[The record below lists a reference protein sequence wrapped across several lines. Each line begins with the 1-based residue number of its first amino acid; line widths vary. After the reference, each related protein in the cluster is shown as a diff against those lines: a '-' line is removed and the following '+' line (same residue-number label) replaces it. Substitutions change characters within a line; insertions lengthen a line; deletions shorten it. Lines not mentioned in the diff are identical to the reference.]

1 MDLSMGNVVKLSIVI
16 PVYNME
22 KYIEACLDSI
32 LERQMR
38 EIEVICVDDVST
50 DSSPEIMRQ
59 YAERDCRVRVI
70 TQPQNAGQAEA
81 RNTGLEAARGEYVYF
96 LDSDDMAAMG
106 TLEWLYDLAHEHTL
120 DGLFFNLI
128 PLYETQELRDRLHG
142 GALGIAV
149 TDEMEAKGIQTGEK
163 FLLSLGLY
171 KPGNGN
177 PCLPGTYF
185 WRREFLLAHGIR
197 NPLGSSPH
205 EDNAFFLKAV
215 LQAGRMMMT
224 TKVGHIRRMRE
235 GSVMSGQGAKHL
247 KWRCRGLFVCW
258 MDLLG
263 FLQGI
268 HFQSEA
274 CRKLAYRYANDCRG
288 QALRRWQSIPVSER
302 GRVVFKNQMYQM
314 LFDLT
319 VQKIT
324 ELEEQAN
331 SAKKEL
337 AREKDSWRKLFLRQ
351 EMPYRRV
358 WWGEE
363 ALVFIRMRN
372 LHKLRDDLLVTENA
386 SLQGQVT
393 DGLTTCAPEVL
404 RDLTG
409 TCRILVFGE
418 NYASARAKLT
428 EYGYREHVDFRKC
441 DF

>member
-1 MDLSMGNVVKLSIVI
+1 MGDGVKLSIVI
-16 PVYNME
+16 PVFNME
-22 KYIEACLDSI
+22 KYIAACLDSL
-32 LERQMR
+32 LERQMQ

-50 DSSPEIMRQ
+50 DSSPEIMCQ

-185 WRREFLLAHGIR
+185 WRREFLLEHGIR

-235 GSVMSGQGAKHL
+235 GSVMSGQGAKHM
-247 KWRCRGLFVCW
+247 KWRCHGLFVCW
-258 MDLLG
+258 MDLLE

-302 GRVVFKNQMYQM
+302 GEVIFDNPTYEQ

-319 VQKIT
+319 IRKII
-324 ELEEQAN
+324 EMEERER
-331 SAKKEL
+331 STKEAL
-337 AREKDSWRKLFLRQ
+337 AREKDSWRRLFLCSEQ
-351 EMPYRRV
+351 SCRRV
-358 WWGEE
+358 WWGQE
-363 ALVFIRMRN
+363 AVSFIRKK
-372 LHKLRDDLLVTENA
+372 KLRTFRDDLLVTETA
-386 SLQGQVT
+386 SMQGQFV
-393 DGLTTCAPEVL
+393 DGMTVCAPETL
-404 RDLTG
+404 RDLVG
-409 TCRILVFGE
+409 TCRILVFGRD
-418 NYASARAKLT
+418 YASVRSKLLG
-428 EYGYREHVDFRKC
+428 YGYKENMDFRKC